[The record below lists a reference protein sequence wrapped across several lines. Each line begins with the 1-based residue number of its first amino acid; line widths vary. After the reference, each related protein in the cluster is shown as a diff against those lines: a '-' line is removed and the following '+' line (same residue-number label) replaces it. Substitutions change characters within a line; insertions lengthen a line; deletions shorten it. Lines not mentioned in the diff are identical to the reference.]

1 MYMPCSW
8 TSMTRTGWGAWQHV
22 TIACTV
28 PKTSTTSFFNSFS
41 FIFVTGTGTLT
52 LTQEQAEMANGY
64 DALMRDALA
73 ASQCSGC
80 LPDPSREAYAF
91 VTWGSKKAD
100 GSLGGLRAA
109 VASIRLHDT
118 TRDIVVLDVVEDEM
132 ASVSPSLVALSQRFR
147 VRRVAVPPIPPP
159 PRTIMP
165 WNVMRRRPSSACS
178 HALD

>member
-1 MYMPCSW
+1 
-8 TSMTRTGWGAWQHV
+8 
-22 TIACTV
+22 
-28 PKTSTTSFFNSFS
+28 
-41 FIFVTGTGTLT
+41 
-52 LTQEQAEMANGY
+52 
-64 DALMRDALA
+64 MRDALA

-132 ASVSPSLVALSQRFR
+132 ASVRHRSSRSRSDSGCVVWPYRRFRRRHACVTASLPFGNARSCARSCCSKVRSRDASEGRTASQRQLPASGPAAR
-147 VRRVAVPPIPPP
+147 ARKDVQQVP
-159 PRTIMP
+159 RLGLARA
-165 WNVMRRRPSSACS
+165 WV
-178 HALD
+178 HASPVTGR

>member
-1 MYMPCSW
+1 MFMDVHDTDW
-8 TSMTRTGWGAWQHV
+8 VGGVA
-22 TIACTV
+22 ACDHCMHCTE
-28 PKTSTTSFFNSFS
+28 TSTTSFFNSFS

-147 VRRVAVPPIPPP
+147 VRRVVNSTLTGFHCA
-159 PRTIMP
+159 
-165 WNVMRRRPSSACS
+165 RRSFVVCW
-178 HALD
+178 